1 MVRICSSVMPSQR
14 GLCLAGLGHR
24 AGGAIVSA
32 GSTEDL
38 RSRALFL
45 QQRLDSVLVLGREP
59 SGVFCYFVRK
69 CAHLSRVFV
78 TQCGICGA
86 SAQDRRLAIFD
97 LRFKLSLHGAD
108 SGACSPASSSSALA
122 SSRVCLG
129 RSRGLA
135 AGAQAAH
142 AARYMG
148 RKTCWGSE
156 TGYYYLRHA
165 THRLALPQSAH
176 RVAVALSACIA
187 VVSSR

>member
-1 MVRICSSVMPSQR
+1 MI
-14 GLCLAGLGHR
+14 AGLQ
-24 AGGAIVSA
+24 I
-32 GSTEDL
+32 
-38 RSRALFL
+38 
-45 QQRLDSVLVLGREP
+45 QRLFPAAACCPTPPRPRPRARILANPARNP
-59 SGVFCYFVRK
+59 TK
-69 CAHLSRVFV
+69 APTKNV

-135 AGAQAAH
+135 AGAQAAR